1 MLVENNPGTESR
13 GATASFLAEMT
24 KELAA
29 LEKRDWE
36 LWVILS
42 IAGATTAIGFLALIF
57 PSAFLN
63 DRQLHFEI
71 TISRQLFLALL
82 AFLALINVYLL
93 ARRFQVRRLR
103 EQVISRTLQGELV
116 RLQSFIDPLTEVYNR
131 RSLEETAGRFISHA
145 RRQKKPLT
153 VALVDIDDFKQVNT
167 RHGHLTGDFVLAEVA
182 KLLKDAVRGSDAV
195 IRYGGDE
202 FVIILADSTKD
213 AARTICA
220 RLNRSIDDWN
230 RAEHVEGFTL
240 SVSIGLA
247 EFADGSSLDE
257 VLDAAD
263 SDMYAEKQSRGER
276 TSRRGM
282 DCEAA
287 PSAGRR

>member
-1 MLVENNPGTESR
+1 
-13 GATASFLAEMT
+13 MT

-36 LWVILS
+36 LWLILS

-131 RSLEETAGRFISHA
+131 RSLEDTAGRFISHA

-153 VALVDIDDFKQVNT
+153 FAVVDIDDFKQVNT
-167 RHGHLTGDFVLAEVA
+167 RHGHLTGDFVLAEAA

-213 AARTICA
+213 AAQTICR
-220 RLNRSIDDWN
+220 RLSRSIDEWN
-230 RAEHVEGFTL
+230 KAEHVDDFTL
-240 SVSIGLA
+240 SMSIGLS
-247 EFADGSSLDE
+247 ELTDGRSLNE

-263 SDMYAEKQSRGER
+263 SDMYANKQARGER
-276 TSRRGM
+276 VSGRIM
-282 DCEAA
+282 ECDAA
-287 PSAGRR
+287 QGAASVSG